1 LVVKVYPIIA
11 TPIEDLSDVRLHDKA
26 FDDWNKAVQFLVE
39 VFGARREDVEDC
51 SDSYGHKIWK
61 VETIDFKFQIHQL
74 EVT

>member
-1 LVVKVYPIIA
+1 MKVYTIIA

-39 VFGARREDVEDC
+39 TFGARREDVEDC
-51 SDSYGHKIWK
+51 SIYSFGHKIWR
-61 VETIDFKFQIHQL
+61 VETVDFKFQIHQL